1 MSRTGGLGAPRGQAF
16 WPVRGPTLH
25 RYGEQLQGELR
36 WKGMVIGAS
45 EGTEVKA
52 IADGRVILADWLQ
65 GYGLVVVVEH
75 GKGDMSLYGYNQ
87 SALVSVGSQ
96 VRAGQPIALVGSSGG
111 QGRPSLYFEIRRQ
124 GQAVNPQP
132 WLEDKFC
139 FHFVVTFFHLPLC
152 WRSPPPYLLANL
164 PSSLMILG
172 IARTTK
178 TRCWRCPPLS
188 PSLYYP
194 IHRTPE
200 RWRPKRITAVT
211 KC

>member
-75 GKGDMSLYGYNQ
+75 GKGDMSLYGDNQ
-87 SALVSVGSQ
+87 SALVSVGSPGS
-96 VRAGQPIALVGSSGG
+96 RGPANCTGGQQWRSGSAFTLFRNSPPGSGG
-111 QGRPSLYFEIRRQ
+111 RIHSRG
-124 GQAVNPQP
+124 
-132 WLEDKFC
+132 WEDKFC
-139 FHFVVTFFHLPLC
+139 FHFVVTFLHLPLC

-178 TRCWRCPPLS
+178 TRCWRCPPYL
-188 PSLYYP
+188 
-194 IHRTPE
+194 R
-200 RWRPKRITAVT
+200 RCITRFTARQRDGDQSA
-211 KC
+211 

>member
-52 IADGRVILADWLQ
+52 IADGRVILA
-65 GYGLVVVVEH
+65 
-75 GKGDMSLYGYNQ
+75 
-87 SALVSVGSQ
+87 
-96 VRAGQPIALVGSSGG
+96 ALVGSSGG

-132 WLEDKFC
+132 WLG
-139 FHFVVTFFHLPLC
+139 
-152 WRSPPPYLLANL
+152 R
-164 PSSLMILG
+164 
-172 IARTTK
+172 
-178 TRCWRCPPLS
+178 
-188 PSLYYP
+188 
-194 IHRTPE
+194 
-200 RWRPKRITAVT
+200 
-211 KC
+211 